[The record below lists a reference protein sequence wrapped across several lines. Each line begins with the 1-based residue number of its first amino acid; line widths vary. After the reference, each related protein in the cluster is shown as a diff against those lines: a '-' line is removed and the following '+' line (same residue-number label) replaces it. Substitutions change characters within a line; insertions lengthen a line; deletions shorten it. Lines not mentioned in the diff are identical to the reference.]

1 MNDRRFESEP
11 SLEGRTFQWVETENT
26 SRRRRGLAL
35 KRLLDI
41 VLSAILLIILFP
53 LLVLIGL
60 AVKLSSAGSVLYRW
74 QVMGMGGVP
83 FIGYKFRSMYRDA
96 DQRKAELL
104 RDNEMTGP
112 VFKMTN
118 DPRITGVGRILRKY
132 SLDELPQLWN
142 VLKGD
147 MSLVG
152 PRPPLQSEYA
162 HFSEWQKR
170 KLMIKPGLTCLW
182 QVSGRNQIKDFDEWI
197 RLDLQYIA
205 QWSLALDL
213 LIIIRTIPVVIFGR
227 GK

>member
-112 VFKMTN
+112 VFKMT
-118 DPRITGVGRILRKY
+118 
-132 SLDELPQLWN
+132 
-142 VLKGD
+142 
-147 MSLVG
+147 
-152 PRPPLQSEYA
+152 
-162 HFSEWQKR
+162 
-170 KLMIKPGLTCLW
+170 
-182 QVSGRNQIKDFDEWI
+182 
-197 RLDLQYIA
+197 
-205 QWSLALDL
+205 
-213 LIIIRTIPVVIFGR
+213 
-227 GK
+227 